1 MKKLSWLLVLAM
13 LLSMCAFSASAEGEY
28 TQAPM
33 FDAFGAPIDP
43 DEAAKSET
51 NSGASSTAIG

>member
-33 FDAFGAPIDP
+33 FD
-43 DEAAKSET
+43 ELVE
-51 NSGASSTAIG
+51 SGELPPR